1 MVISIPDGREDKKRE
16 DEEEIGK
23 EEKKRHYGHFVLS
36 SYHGELIF
44 CQMLYQNS
52 FSSPVGKFFRA
63 ILAGVLPFG

>member
-1 MVISIPDGREDKKRE
+1 VVISIPDGREDKKRE

-44 CQMLYQNS
+44 FLPN
-52 FSSPVGKFFRA
+52 
-63 ILAGVLPFG
+63 VLPK